1 MFSSLSS
8 YIWGSESSEE
18 TNVAPEASYPP
29 LSTPLRRS
37 PSPDDWVL
45 VGPSP
50 APGNL
55 TGALDPLPVCPSS
68 PSGTSTPASSEEDE
82 MEESEVV
89 VEEEPQIV
97 NRGRPNNPAA
107 RVQTLAT
114 AELKQVKQSQIQKQR
129 TTGKALSSKA
139 LKRNNKA
146 MMAEQGKKS
155 VTRQNFNIKMA
166 GNNKNLKQC

>member
-1 MFSSLSS
+1 M
-8 YIWGSESSEE
+8 
-18 TNVAPEASYPP
+18 
-29 LSTPLRRS
+29 
-37 PSPDDWVL
+37 
-45 VGPSP
+45 
-50 APGNL
+50 
-55 TGALDPLPVCPSS
+55 
-68 PSGTSTPASSEEDE
+68 ED
-82 MEESEVV
+82 SEVV